1 MLDRVNGRIAA
12 LVLAV
17 LAVGVLVAFV
27 GQGSGPSDPPAAAGP
42 PVPPGTRVPVPVPL
56 PAADITG
63 VDAPTI
69 GLSTRE
75 TTDLGL
81 GPDDALE
88 VPRDAETVGW
98 YDGGVSPGE
107 VGPAVLAA
115 HVNYRG
121 EQGAFIHIGRMKAGD
136 AVEVHRDD
144 DTTAV
149 FTVDRVEQV
158 AKAAF
163 PTEAVYAP
171 TPDGELRMITC
182 GGEFDGG
189 AGSYVDNV
197 VVFAHLTSAYRTA

>member
-1 MLDRVNGRIAA
+1 MLDRVNGRITA

-27 GQGSGPSDPPAAAGP
+27 EQGSSPAGP
-42 PVPPGTRVPVPVPL
+42 PIPAGTRVAVPVPL
-56 PAADITG
+56 EAADITG
-63 VDAPTI
+63 VDAPSI
-69 GLSTRE
+69 GLSTRD
-75 TTDLGL
+75 TTSLDLRSDNTL
-81 GPDDALE
+81 D

-98 YDGGVSPGE
+98 YERGASPGA

-121 EQGAFIHIGRMKAGD
+121 EPGAFIHIGRMKPGD
-136 AVEVHRDD
+136 VVEVHRDD

-171 TPDGELRMITC
+171 TPDGQLRMITC

-189 AGSYVDNV
+189 AESYVDNV